1 MAAAQLKSGGEV
13 WGEGKMHFH
22 TSQIGLPREIPK
34 QQTTIGRTATDLA
47 QSQRPFSRS
56 ELDFAVFF
64 SLRHLR

>member
-34 QQTTIGRTATDLA
+34 QQTIGGTATDLA

-56 ELDFAVFF
+56 ELDFAAFF